1 MFSGSLKCQ
10 SNQKLYIYI
19 YKLDDK
25 SEGVTH
31 HGQKMSILTQLG
43 REQRWREGVEK
54 YFFLKN

>member
-1 MFSGSLKCQ
+1 MSIKSKAI
-10 SNQKLYIYI
+10 YIYI

-43 REQRWREGVEK
+43 REQRRREGGVKK
-54 YFFLKN
+54 YFKKKKLKNIR